1 MIRGFLYREFYL
13 KRWSIVVIAVVQVL
27 ATFINIFAKRA
38 DESEMFISFLNL
50 MYNFFWLVLCQVGV
64 CELGSGDEKKNI
76 RVFCLSLP
84 SNAKGYVLSKY
95 LFVLA
100 TGIAVSIFSC
110 IAFLWGVK
118 ESVYSVGLFIMFVI
132 FIIYNSIELPF
143 VLCYGSENGVK
154 VKMMMVT
161 VVFFLACIYG
171 LFGDISPFLDG
182 SISEVL
188 YKLIT
193 NIDKPHIII
202 GIGAVTLLIYGISF
216 AISVLVCRKG
226 VENIEV

>member
-1 MIRGFLYREFYL
+1 
-13 KRWSIVVIAVVQVL
+13 
-27 ATFINIFAKRA
+27 
-38 DESEMFISFLNL
+38 
-50 MYNFFWLVLCQVGV
+50 
-64 CELGSGDEKKNI
+64 
-76 RVFCLSLP
+76 
-84 SNAKGYVLSKY
+84 
-95 LFVLA
+95 
-100 TGIAVSIFSC
+100 
-110 IAFLWGVK
+110 
-118 ESVYSVGLFIMFVI
+118 
-132 FIIYNSIELPF
+132 
-143 VLCYGSENGVK
+143 
-154 VKMMMVT
+154 MMVT